1 LRRIIGGSEISKAE
15 HAGRYYYLAL
25 KARKLI
31 EEELKKTFEKFDCII
46 CPTVPRLPHK
56 IGEKIPIETMFQY
69 DALTCPINL
78 SGDCAISIP
87 MGEVEKIPVGM
98 QIICSKFNEQK
109 LFQIARS
116 FEKLGN

>member
-1 LRRIIGGSEISKAE
+1 
-15 HAGRYYYLAL
+15 
-25 KARKLI
+25 
-31 EEELKKTFEKFDCII
+31 
-46 CPTVPRLPHK
+46 
-56 IGEKIPIETMFQY
+56 MFQY

-87 MGEVEKIPVGM
+87 MGEIEKIPVGM
-98 QIICSKFNEQK
+98 QIICGKFQEQK